1 MHLDVPQL
9 IAQYG
14 YLAVFIGT
22 LLEGETVLA
31 LAGFAAHLGHLKL
44 PTVIAVAFAG
54 SVIGDQT
61 AFLIGHRWGN
71 RLLARSARLAA
82 AVERVKPHLRRH
94 ANLFVLVNRFLVGLR
109 TAGPIAVG
117 IVGMPWPRFLV
128 LNMIGAALWS
138 ATIATLGYVLG
149 EGLQTLLGDLHHV
162 QKWIFAAVLLAA
174 AVVWVVRRARN
185 ARSQTRGS

>member
-1 MHLDVPQL
+1 MNLDLTHL
-9 IAQYG
+9 IEQYG

-31 LAGFAAHLGHLKL
+31 LAGFAAHRGHLQL
-44 PTVIAVAFAG
+44 PNVILVAFVG

-71 RLLARSARLAA
+71 RVLARSARLTA
-82 AVERVKPHLRRH
+82 AVERAKPHLRRH
-94 ANLFVLVNRFLVGLR
+94 ANLFVLVNRFLIGLR

-128 LNMIGAALWS
+128 LNMIGAAVWS

-149 EGLQTLLGDLHHV
+149 EGLQRMLGDLHHAE
-162 QKWIFAAVLLAA
+162 KWIFAGVLLAA
-174 AVVWVVRRARN
+174 AVLWLVRRARS
-185 ARSQTRGS
+185 ARAQPRGS